1 MSVKDTRRLCGD
13 TEGEFSLCW
22 EVPTQGC
29 SSQCG
34 KFVYVN
40 DEEIDSMTSFLR
52 MKRLKSIFSDLPKSI
67 FTTSPPSAARKWEDL
82 RNEIMKL
89 RIPETRSKRC
99 ASIKLSL
106 NILIFRNRAEKS
118 KRLFVWVSNMHSVQN
133 CFNIVAIVWYIVF
146 ISRYE
151 TNWPIF
157 DNSLLNMIWI

>member
-1 MSVKDTRRLCGD
+1 
-13 TEGEFSLCW
+13 
-22 EVPTQGC
+22 
-29 SSQCG
+29 
-34 KFVYVN
+34 
-40 DEEIDSMTSFLR
+40 MTSFLR

-99 ASIKLSL
+99 ASIMLSL

-133 CFNIVAIVWYIVF
+133 CFNIVAIV
-146 ISRYE
+146 
-151 TNWPIF
+151 
-157 DNSLLNMIWI
+157 